1 MNYKPKGMSVDE
13 LEVGLRWL
21 FSQTY
26 NEEQFNKRNYMVI
39 EQERL

>member
-1 MNYKPKGMSVDE
+1 MSVNE

-26 NEEQFNKRNYMVI
+26 NEEQFNKRKRNYI
-39 EQERL
+39 EIVKARL